1 MPSQIWT
8 CAGSHHLCDDP
19 HVPRIE
25 APTVA
30 EHRDQRRAAL
40 LAAGHDLVLSGGPSA
55 VTMTAVAAR
64 SGLSRPAVYEYFA
77 STQDLLAAVL
87 SERMQVWTTE
97 VGEALAEEM
106 SAEDKVRTY
115 VRVSLEL
122 ISDGSHG
129 LLVLLSTESL
139 PNDVRKALT
148 DLHATLAAPLGTA
161 LHDLGVQDIDRGTR
175 YVQGVVEAAARR
187 IEPGLDASTE
197 IDAATAFAFA
207 GVQALAGR

>member
-1 MPSQIWT
+1 M
-8 CAGSHHLCDDP
+8 
-19 HVPRIE
+19 PRID

-64 SGLSRPAVYEYFA
+64 AGLSRPAVYEYFS

-87 SERMQVWTTE
+87 GERMEVWTSE
-97 VGEALAEEM
+97 VDQALAGQT
-106 SAEDKVRTY
+106 SAEAKVRTY

-139 PNDVRKALT
+139 PVHVRKALT
-148 DLHATLAAPLGTA
+148 DLHATLAAPLGSA
-161 LHDLGVQDIDRGTR
+161 LSDLGVTDIDLGTR

-187 IEPGLDASTE
+187 IEPGQDATSE
-197 IDAATAFAFA
+197 IEAATAFAFA
-207 GVQALAGR
+207 GVLALAGR